1 MNHKYIQHGTYKHN
15 MIKKLI
21 VQEQAT
27 LNCAIRSQ
35 NGNYAGRYSERGW

>member
-1 MNHKYIQHGTYKHN
+1 MELTNN
-15 MIKKLI
+15 VIKKLV

-35 NGNYAGRYSERGW
+35 NGDYTGGVS

>member
-1 MNHKYIQHGTYKHN
+1 MELTNN
-15 MIKKLI
+15 VIKKLV

-35 NGNYAGRYSERGW
+35 NGDYTGGGILRGAARGW